1 MEPDSASTAPDLSGS
16 AWTMSMPTGAAKATE
31 AVPTMRFDDGR
42 VSGSDGC
49 NRFSG
54 PYSSSSGKLQFA
66 APRVGTMMACPTEDG
81 ARMAR
86 VFDGALSATRA
97 YRIEG
102 GKLMLLDAGGA
113 VLMRFDAQAT
123 GLAGT
128 AWRVGGYNNGKQA
141 VVSVLTGSTLTVTFG
156 NDGRV
161 SGSGGCNNF
170 GGSYRAD
177 GEKLTIGPLA
187 ATRKACAVPEGVM
200 QQETAFLR
208 ALETTA
214 TAQREGDRLELRTAA
229 GAMAATLR
237 LDGAER

>member
-1 MEPDSASTAPDLSGS
+1 MQRGAHLLRHQPTRIAALLVLATLLTGACSTMEPDSASTAPDLSGS

-86 VFDGALSATRA
+86 VFHEALSATRA

-113 VLMRFDAQAT
+113 VLMRGGVPT
-123 GLAGT
+123 GSGRWDPLPGPGGAGL
-128 AWRVGGYNNGKQA
+128 GGARQGKQIVA
-141 VVSVLTGSTLTVTFG
+141 
-156 NDGRV
+156 
-161 SGSGGCNNF
+161 
-170 GGSYRAD
+170 
-177 GEKLTIGPLA
+177 
-187 ATRKACAVPEGVM
+187 
-200 QQETAFLR
+200 
-208 ALETTA
+208 
-214 TAQREGDRLELRTAA
+214 
-229 GAMAATLR
+229 
-237 LDGAER
+237 